1 MTFVLPSIG
10 SGIIASPTSAPPAAF
25 NTYSVDLDGTNDYV
39 NAVSPSAL
47 SNVEAISVW
56 FKPDSAITSIG
67 LKGYLLGLGGSDI
80 GIALGGDWFGPV
92 TNEVISVVNVNH
104 VWSYTGSGVTVSS
117 GTWHHLGVRWESSS
131 SSTNSGVAGYD
142 IYLDGV
148 KVGNG
153 FGTYSS
159 GGGAKI
165 TTSAITAGARNRN
178 GTIEAFYNGLI
189 DELGIFTSAV
199 SESDLLAMYN
209 SGVPADLSSY
219 SPALWWRM
227 GDNDGGT
234 GTTITDQGSGG
245 NDGTLTNG
253 PTFSTDVPTAPPAW
267 NGNTY
272 SVSFDGSDD
281 YVDCGTVS
289 ALNSASTFSVSA
301 WYKKSSAGA
310 GGLIVGGKPYPSR
323 EFYIEHYSDNNIY
336 VGYDSSFASV
346 SSTSD
351 TNWHHVVYV
360 RDSGTHKLYLDGSDM
375 SLGGTPSSTTGA
387 SAGQNF
393 SIGNLRYY
401 SGYFG
406 GVIDEVA
413 VFSSALSAS
422 NVTAI
427 YNSGVPADLSSYS
440 PVHWWRMG
448 DNDGG
453 TGTTITDQ
461 GSGGN
466 DGTLTNGPTFSTD
479 VPTAPPAFS
488 TYSID
493 LDGIT
498 DYVSI
503 TPSSSIDLYGVSFWI
518 NCDFT
523 IDKNTTRG
531 VLLAPGGTNWFL
543 GLGGNFTGTLTDEII
558 SINTGARYGYCS
570 STDTISTGWHNII
583 AAWSTSSATTGGDG
597 YDIYLDGVKV
607 GNQSNTT
614 YGAATL
620 FSIPTS
626 EIRFGERF
634 GAFPYPGLMD
644 EVAIFDSTLSASDI
658 STIYNSG
665 TPSNISSLSPA
676 GWWRM
681 GENDGA
687 TGTTITD
694 QGSGGNDATL
704 VNGPTFSTDTP

>member
-10 SGIIASPTSAPPAAF
+10 SGIIASPTSAPAAAF

-227 GDNDGGT
+227 GDIAGGT
-234 GTTITDQGSGG
+234 GSTITDQGSGG
-245 NDGTLTNG
+245 NDGTLVNG
-253 PTFSTDVPTAPPAW
+253 PTFSTDVPTAFS
-267 NGNTY
+267 NTY
-272 SVSFDGSDD
+272 SVAFDGTDD
-281 YVDCGTVS
+281 KMQAGNSSTIASASVFTISAWARFHGVGQIFLASGTVNQDRIYME
-289 ALNSASTFSVSA
+289 LINTQVGVVV
-301 WYKKSSAGA
+301 KNGA
-310 GGLIVGGKPYPSR
+310 GGAAR
-323 EFYIEHYSDNNIY
+323 WT
-336 VGYDSSFASV
+336 
-346 SSTSD
+346 TSLSAN
-351 TNWHHVVYV
+351 TWYHIACTV
-360 RDSGTHKLYLDGSDM
+360 DSGTSKLFVNGVYRATNTSIATL
-375 SLGGTPSSTTGA
+375 
-387 SAGQNF
+387 SATAGDDL
-393 SIGNLRYY
+393 SIGTDN
-401 SGYFG
+401 GNGMIPWAFDG
-406 GVIDEVA
+406 DVDEVA
-413 VFSSALSAS
+413 IFNTALSDGGGLS
-422 NVTAI
+422 IGDTAGGDI
-427 YNSGVPADLSSYS
+427 ATLYNSGTPGDLSSFNPTS
-440 PVHWWRMG
+440 WWRMG

-461 GSGGN
+461 GSEGN
-466 DGTLTNGPTFSTD
+466 DGTLVNGPTFSTD
-479 VPTAPPAFS
+479 VPTFN
-488 TYSID
+488 TYSVDFDGTDDFVSTSSFD
-493 LDGIT
+493 LT
-498 DYVSI
+498 
-503 TPSSSIDLYGVSFWI
+503 TNKTVSFWI
-518 NCDFT
+518 KLDSISAAGVYLFGKGAAYYSYITADGRTMYKYNGISSPAINISPSDAIT
-523 IDKNTTRG
+523 TGVWQHIVITGNGSTSVLYKNG
-531 VLLAPGGTNWFL
+531 VSIGTGVDVTPL
-543 GLGGNFTGTLTDEII
+543 GLDRFAGDSVGG
-558 SINTGARYGYCS
+558 S
-570 STDTISTGWHNII
+570 
-583 AAWSTSSATTGGDG
+583 
-597 YDIYLDGVKV
+597 
-607 GNQSNTT
+607 
-614 YGAATL
+614 
-620 FSIPTS
+620 
-626 EIRFGERF
+626 RFVD
-634 GAFPYPGLMD
+634 GLMD
-644 EVAIFDSTLSASDI
+644 EVAVWDAELSANDI
-658 STIYNSG
+658 SSIYNSG
-665 TPSNISSLSPA
+665 VPNDLSDASSYDTDRTSNLVH
-676 GWWRM
+676 WWRM